1 MTDTTPEIAEM
12 VRTRLMALS
21 GAERFRMGAEMFEAA
36 RRMATTLDSG
46 GKSLVLISSTAAR
59 IGSPNVYVDY
69 AGSKAAVDALA
80 IGLSKELA
88 ADGVRV
94 NCVRPGLID
103 TEIHACGGLP
113 DRVRDL
119 APNVPMQRGGRP
131 QEVAQAILW
140 LLSDQA
146 SYTTMGLLDVSGGR

>member
-1 MTDTTPEIAEM
+1 MSTSRGGRGGAI
-12 VRTRLMALS
+12 VNLS
-21 GAERFRMGAEMFEAA
+21 SAAA
-36 RRMATTLDSG
+36 RLGAPG
-46 GKSLVLISSTAAR
+46 Q
-59 IGSPNVYVDY
+59 YVDY
-69 AGSKAAVDALA
+69 AAAKGAIDSFTVGLA
-80 IGLSKELA
+80 KEVA
-88 ADGVRV
+88 AQGIRV
-94 NCVRPGLID
+94 NAVRPGLID